1 MGLKALK
8 SVKLNKKYLWS
19 FFLVVLCIDLLITGM
34 LFALY
39 SSIQVQKATEYSV
52 AQLEQACSATDILYN
67 SMKAVVNQ
75 VIADS
80 ETASFLLSKE
90 TNRLQEA
97 GVGIKLRAW
106 RTSNPYMRYITLYN
120 ADSRRF
126 VSSAYAGYDTD
137 LDVEEFYHRLD
148 GNPYVCYLRPIGA
161 DYNVQKTKTAK
172 AYTFVFPVQMKA
184 DASTCLVIIDVNDSY
199 FNQALSPIRISGE
212 DQQVLLQDGQG
223 NLIAG
228 MTAKEDQDSFTVN
241 LQADNAFW
249 DLTQHREEESGSFSG
264 RAMNLDRF
272 VAFAGAEEAGWTIY
286 NILPYRTVLSGL
298 GTLTALT
305 ITLTLVTLVFGYL
318 LSRKVSS
325 YLYAPI
331 KTLYENYVSGE
342 SQKKKGNE
350 LALLSDAFSEMY
362 SKADRLEQGLISS
375 FQQSK
380 NMYLTYL
387 LSGETEKVNSSLS
400 IYQRLEID
408 LAAPAYRLILIECVP
423 PNGTDANLFICYYAL
438 ENITRELLAPFG
450 GMEFLRVGENR
461 FAVLLYLREGEAAD
475 SVQEPLSTVV
485 STMNREFHIDVT
497 ICVGGKADSWAN
509 INLAYEQACIALN
522 ARSASHY
529 GQVFLAAESP
539 QAMSSELYFN
549 SIHSKMAEHVR
560 NQDTEACAGEFDQ
573 ALTALR
579 DVSFKSAKTWFRHA
593 LMSVLD
599 DFSMTFERDD
609 EEFAVLMEQLAQ
621 IDSCQNVRSLKAVVL
636 SFLSSLSQR
645 LSNVRK
651 SSNQDAAARA
661 KEYIDKNYSD
671 PNLSL
676 RMLAE
681 KVGLSPAYLGK
692 TFTTVTTFTF
702 NDYLNNVRTAK
713 AAELLCSTRL
723 PIGQISETVGILN
736 TNYFYSVFKKR
747 YGTTP
752 SAYRRES
759 RARFPS
765 PEREEEG

>member
-1 MGLKALK
+1 MKWKMFKGA
-8 SVKLNKKYLWS
+8 KLSKKYLWS

-90 TNRLQEA
+90 TDRLQEA

-137 LDVEEFYHRLD
+137 LDVEEFYRRLD

-161 DYNVQKTKTAK
+161 AYNVQKTKTAK
-172 AYTFVFPVQMKA
+172 AYTFVFPVRMKA
-184 DASTCLVIIDVNDSY
+184 EASTCLVIIDVNDSY
-199 FNQALSPIRISGE
+199 FNQALSPIRIPGE

-228 MTAKEDQDSFTVN
+228 MTAKEGQDGFTVN
-241 LQADNAFW
+241 LQADSAFR

-264 RAMNLDRF
+264 RAENLDRF

-305 ITLTLVTLVFGYL
+305 ITLTFVTLVFGYL

-350 LALLSDAFSEMY
+350 LALLGDAFSEMY

-387 LSGETEKVNSSLS
+387 LTGETEKVSSSLP

-408 LAAPAYRLILIECVP
+408 LAAPAYGVVLIECVP
-423 PNGTDANLFICYYAL
+423 QNGADANLFICYYAL
-438 ENITRELLAPFG
+438 ENITRELLLPFG
-450 GMEFLRVGENR
+450 GTEFLRTEEDR
-461 FAVLLYLREGEAAD
+461 FAVLLYLHDGVTAD
-475 SVQEPLSTVV
+475 SVQEALSTAV
-485 STMNREFHIDVT
+485 STMNREFRIDVT
-497 ICVGGKADSWAN
+497 ICVGSAVDSWTD
-509 INLAYEQACIALN
+509 INLAYEQARIALN

-529 GQVFLAAESP
+529 GQVFPAAESS
-539 QAMSSELYFN
+539 QAMSSELYF
-549 SIHSKMAEHVR
+549 SGIHSKMAEHVR
-560 NQDTEACAGEFDQ
+560 SQDTAACAEEFDK
-573 ALTALR
+573 ALTALQN
-579 DVSFKSAKTWFRHA
+579 VSFKTTKTWFKHA

-599 DFSMTFERDD
+599 DFSMSFERGD
-609 EEFAVLMEQLAQ
+609 EEFTVLMDRLTE
-621 IDSCQNVRSLKAVVL
+621 IDSCQNVRSLKSVVL
-636 SFLSSLSQR
+636 SFLFSLSQR
-645 LSNVRK
+645 LSSARK
-651 SSNQDAAARA
+651 SSNQEAAARA
-661 KEYIDKNYSD
+661 REYIDKNYSNPD
-671 PNLSL
+671 LSL

-713 AAELLCSTRL
+713 AAELLRTTRQ

-752 SAYRRES
+752 SAYRKES
-759 RARFPS
+759 KAEPPS
-765 PEREEEG
+765 PEQGEP